1 MRISFGSA
9 LLLVGAVAGYV
20 TGLQALGE
28 ASRVSAAGNSG
39 WTQER
44 INPKDSYAIYAVGH
58 FLSNGLLPPERG
70 MSYYTRNTDEDSN
83 GLRSSC
89 TYQLSGSEPRARWW
103 SVRAAPAGNPGA
115 AVTFSARDAILSG
128 DDGFTLSISHRTQPG
143 NWLAVPDFGAMQ
155 VFLVLNE
162 SYPLAK
168 DETLKLPVLRRI
180 ACE

>member
-1 MRISFGSA
+1 MRISFGSVI
-9 LLLVGAVAGYV
+9 LLAGVAVGYV

-28 ASRVSAAGNSG
+28 ASRTSVGSNSK

-44 INPKDSYAIYAVGH
+44 INPKDTYAIYAVGH

-70 MSYYTRNTDEDSN
+70 MSYYTRTADEDGN

-89 TYQLSGSEPRARWW
+89 TYQLSGPEPRARWW
-103 SVRAAPAGNPGA
+103 SVRAAPSGNPGA

-128 DDGFTLSISHRTQPG
+128 DDNFTLSISHRTQPG

-162 SYPLAK
+162 PYPLAK
-168 DETLKLPVLRRI
+168 DETLKLPLLKRI